1 MNLIFYPVKWL
12 ATIIKNS
19 IIYNIMNEK
28 VSIYISKKL
37 IDDIKSFCKLN
48 NKNYLEYITD
58 ILENQLSLD
67 MYGDLNDKIK
77 LKKRV
82 PMKKVE
88 EDKKENNVSIEP
100 IVIDEPKPAIEPI
113 IETIIKEDKPKTR
126 RRTLNTK

>member
-1 MNLIFYPVKWL
+1 
-12 ATIIKNS
+12 
-19 IIYNIMNEK
+19 MNEK

-48 NKNYLEYITD
+48 NKNYLEYITE

-88 EDKKENNVSIEP
+88 EEKKENNVPIEP
-100 IVIDEPKPAIEPI
+100 IAIDEPKPVIEPI

>member
-1 MNLIFYPVKWL
+1 MNLIFYPVKCL
-12 ATIIKNS
+12 AIIIKNS
-19 IIYNIMNEK
+19 IIYNIMNDK
-28 VSIYISKKL
+28 VSIYINKKL

-48 NKNYLEYITD
+48 DKNYLEYITE

-67 MYGDLNDKIK
+67 MYGDLNEKIK

-88 EDKKENNVSIEP
+88 EEKKENNVPIEP
-100 IVIDEPKPAIEPI
+100 IAIDEPKPAIEPI
-113 IETIIKEDKPKTR
+113 IETVTKEDKPKTR